1 MYSCNAQQTL
11 EQRSIGIG
19 GGGSSSAP
27 TVSSISPSSYGV
39 KGGVLVTVTGAD
51 FSEGATVTI
60 GGTACTS
67 PTVVDSTSITCTLPY
82 HFASVV
88 DVVVLNANGITGTL
102 FNGFSYNSYLYA
114 SNQSGASALS
124 RMKVDSLTGSI
135 TQLGSTAVPNG
146 TYGVE
151 VDSTNTWVYS
161 AGVSANQIAGFTI
174 NHATGDL
181 TAVPGSP
188 FAAGS
193 GVDAVAV
200 SKDSKCLIA
209 SNFFAAAGVAVTS
222 YTINQSTGALTKVAD
237 YAGGTQAGFI
247 GIDPL
252 NRFVYVTNYGSD
264 NISAYTL
271 NTSNCT
277 LGIIGTYACGDG
289 PDAISVHPTGKFLYT
304 GNASNAFTGGKGA
317 VTAMSID
324 QFTGAL
330 TLIDTYLTADS
341 RNGSGV
347 EVDKTGSQVYVTAR
361 GNDAPGAGKV
371 FGYNINTT
379 NGVLTEIGN
388 WVTGNGPNDVRIL
401 GDGKFVFTANT
412 AANSVSVFVRD
423 LATGLLTPAS
433 PASYTIG
440 NSPGIIGITF

>member
-1 MYSCNAQQTL
+1 LA
-11 EQRSIGIG
+11 
-19 GGGSSSAP
+19 
-27 TVSSISPSSYGV
+27 
-39 KGGVLVTVTGAD
+39 
-51 FSEGATVTI
+51 GATVTI
-60 GGTACTS
+60 GGTECTS
-67 PTVVDSTSITCTLPY
+67 PTVVDSTSITCTIPY

-88 DVVVLNANGITGTL
+88 DVVVLNTSGITGTL

-124 RMKVDSLTGSI
+124 RMRIDSLTGNI
-135 TQLGSTAVPNG
+135 TQLGTTAVPNG
-146 TYGVE
+146 TYGVD

-161 AGVSANQIAGFTI
+161 AGVSADQIAGFTI

-188 FAAGS
+188 YAAGN

-200 SKDSKCLIA
+200 SKDSKFLIA
-209 SNFFAAAGVAVTS
+209 SNFLAVAGVAVTS
-222 YTINQSTGALTKVAD
+222 YIINQSTGALTKVSD

-247 GIDPL
+247 AIDPF
-252 NRFVYVTNYGSD
+252 NRFVFVTNYGSD

-271 NTSNCT
+271 NTTNCT
-277 LGIIGTYACGDG
+277 LGIIGTYASGDG
-289 PDAISVHPTGKFLYT
+289 PDAISVHPTGKFLYA
-304 GNASNAFTGGKGA
+304 GNASNAFVGGKGA

-324 QFTGAL
+324 QSTGAL
-330 TLIDTYLTADS
+330 TLIDTYLTADA

-347 EVDKTGSQVYVTAR
+347 EIDKTGSQVYVTAR
-361 GNDAPGAGKV
+361 GNDAAGMGRAY
-371 FGYNINTT
+371 GYNINTT

-388 WVTGNGPNDVRIL
+388 WVTGDGPNDVRIL

-433 PASYTIG
+433 PASYVIG
-440 NSPGIIGITF
+440 NGPGIIGITF